1 MNDSWPREPQE
12 MTIAHNKK
20 ANDTVEIFSPLSYT
34 NVNVLPFTEVSAGRI
49 DAGPI
54 IRKPIGCAGY
64 RPFLRFYVAV
74 FNMRILL

>member
-34 NVNVLPFTEVSAGRI
+34 NVHLP
-49 DAGPI
+49 
-54 IRKPIGCAGY
+54 
-64 RPFLRFYVAV
+64 RFC
-74 FNMRILL
+74 

>member
-34 NVNVLPFTEVSAGRI
+34 NVNVLPLTEVSAGRI

-54 IRKPIGCAGY
+54 IRNANRLRGLSAFFA
-64 RPFLRFYVAV
+64 FLCSSF
-74 FNMRILL
+74 